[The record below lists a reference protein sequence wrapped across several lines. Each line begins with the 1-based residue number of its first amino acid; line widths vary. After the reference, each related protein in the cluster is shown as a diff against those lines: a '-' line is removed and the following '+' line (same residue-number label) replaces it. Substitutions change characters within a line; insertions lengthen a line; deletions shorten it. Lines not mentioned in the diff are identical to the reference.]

1 MKSEL
6 AMNPLEQHIQRINE
20 KLQQLLKQYRAS
32 QKETEKLKKE
42 LTDLKSLQIEKIKQ
56 IDELEQKVAIL
67 KTATNNLNEAD
78 KKDLEKRLNQFIREI
93 DRCIAMLA
101 E

>member
-1 MKSEL
+1 
-6 AMNPLEQHIQRINE
+6 MNPLEQHIQRINE
-20 KLQQLLKQYRAS
+20 KLQQLLKQYRVS

-42 LTDLKSLQIEKIKQ
+42 LADIKSLQNEKIRQ
-56 IDELEQKVAIL
+56 MEELEQKVAIL

-78 KKDLEKRLNQFIREI
+78 KKDLEKRLNQYIREI
-93 DRCIAMLA
+93 DRCIAMLS

>member
-1 MKSEL
+1 
-6 AMNPLEQHIQRINE
+6 MNPLEQHIQRINE

-42 LTDLKSLQIEKIKQ
+42 LADIKSLQNEKIRQ
-56 IDELEQKVAIL
+56 MEELEQKVAIL
-67 KTATNNLNEAD
+67 KTATNNLNEDD
-78 KKDLEKRLNQFIREI
+78 KKDLEKRLNQYIREI
-93 DRCIAMLA
+93 DRCIAMLS